1 MRLTIEL
8 KDDEARTFYDALF
21 RSVSVDDVDVFDS
34 SVCPDEPSREDFSDE
49 FDPERDCETDDN
61 TEQLR
66 LFSDEVS
73 DAIPLYYCQQVI
85 HFCSQSAVVS
95 LTVDDDL
102 HATFSAYDCDT
113 GAVVWRADVGSPD
126 HFDDIQ
132 WPSVLFPYARK
143 MARAAAAYL
152 RDESQGMA

>member
-8 KDDEARTFYDALF
+8 KSDEATAFYDALF
-21 RSVSVDDVDVFDS
+21 RSVSIDDVDVFDS
-34 SVCPDEPSREDFSDE
+34 SVCPDEPIREEFSDE

-61 TEQLR
+61 AEQLR
-66 LFSDEVS
+66 LFSDEIS

-95 LTVDDDL
+95 LTVDDEM
-102 HATFSAYDCDT
+102 HATFSAYDCET
-113 GAVVWRADVGSPD
+113 GAVVWRERIQSLSD
-126 HFDDIQ
+126 FDDSKL
-132 WPSVLFPYARK
+132 PSLLFPYVKR